1 MIILTILENWFYSLL
16 YGLQS
21 GICEIIDFII
31 LIFYKLCGLE
41 TVSIDG
47 NEEDLVSNLLWSD
60 IVRQAFWGIFLIGVI
75 LLVLFVIIAMIRSE
89 YQAAERKNKVAI
101 FAKAGRSFLT
111 FLVIPFV
118 LLAGVMLT
126 NTIMGAIHNSMQPY
140 ILEQGQRSLIGG
152 QILVTTGYSAYIGP
166 EELRT
171 GIEKQFITGEL
182 NYMDQNVVE
191 MYYNKNG
198 LNYLVG
204 IVGGLCILV
213 MFVFSS
219 LTFIQRIFDI
229 ILLYIISPVS
239 ISTIPLDDGNRFR
252 LWRDMLIAKVLSAY
266 GIVLTMNLFFMIIP
280 QVSQIQFFSNTFQNG
295 VVHILFLIGGA
306 FAVSKA
312 NLLIAQLCGNQAGGR
327 ELAQVLYNIRTGF
340 AFTRGSAAV
349 VGGLIG
355 RAIGGGD
362 YIRNRRQG
370 ATRTESL
377 NQAFHSQRNQKVLCK
392 NEAQH
397 SMQSRVKR
405 WAGMPVRFATL
416 PFGVVKDLANGGVIQ
431 VGKNFGPRLRN
442 AWKGS
447 TILSRAEV
455 RKKTSSEKNNE
466 PTKNIPPKRPK
477 KKNTPDDP
485 GGAL

>member
-41 TVSIDG
+41 TVNIDG

-60 IVRQAFWGIFLIGVI
+60 IVRQAFLGIFLIGVI
-75 LLVLFVIIAMIRSE
+75 LLVLFVIVAMIRSE

-152 QILVTTGYSAYIGP
+152 QILVTTGYNAYIGP

-171 GIEKQFITGEL
+171 SIEKQFITGEL

-191 MYYNKNG
+191 MYYNKND

-229 ILLYIISPVS
+229 ILLYITLASLHFDDSIGRWEPISIMAGHADSESLVRVW
-239 ISTIPLDDGNRFR
+239 NRP
-252 LWRDMLIAKVLSAY
+252 DHES
-266 GIVLTMNLFFMIIP
+266 
-280 QVSQIQFFSNTFQNG
+280 
-295 VVHILFLIGGA
+295 
-306 FAVSKA
+306 
-312 NLLIAQLCGNQAGGR
+312 
-327 ELAQVLYNIRTGF
+327 VLYDYPASF
-340 AFTRGSAAV
+340 ANSIFFEH
-349 VGGLIG
+349 L
-355 RAIGGGD
+355 
-362 YIRNRRQG
+362 
-370 ATRTESL
+370 
-377 NQAFHSQRNQKVLCK
+377 
-392 NEAQH
+392 
-397 SMQSRVKR
+397 
-405 WAGMPVRFATL
+405 
-416 PFGVVKDLANGGVIQ
+416 
-431 VGKNFGPRLRN
+431 
-442 AWKGS
+442 
-447 TILSRAEV
+447 
-455 RKKTSSEKNNE
+455 
-466 PTKNIPPKRPK
+466 PKRRS
-477 KKNTPDDP
+477 THTVSDRRCVR
-485 GGAL
+485 GI